1 MFGGS
6 LSETH
11 AQKICKIMDMAVQNG
26 APIIGLN
33 DSGGARI
40 QEGVASL
47 AGYAEVFQ
55 RNVLASGVVPQISLI
70 MGPCAGGAVYS
81 PAMTDFIF
89 MVKASSYMF
98 VTGPDVVKTVTNEI
112 VSAEEELFSE
122 DVEMVYAPAEMGEV
136 GVSPKHTPLITKLK
150 PGDVRAQISK
160 DEMKTFYVSGGILE
174 IQPNEVTIL
183 SDTAIREDDLDE
195 ERALEAERQAKEAMK
210 NSSSEIDSSKARTE
224 LLQAAAQLRL
234 IKKLRSNTKK

>member
-1 MFGGS
+1 M
-6 LSETH
+6 
-11 AQKICKIMDMAVQNG
+11 ADKIR
-26 APIIGLN
+26 L
-33 DSGGARI
+33 
-40 QEGVASL
+40 
-47 AGYAEVFQ
+47 
-55 RNVLASGVVPQISLI
+55 
-70 MGPCAGGAVYS
+70 
-81 PAMTDFIF
+81 
-89 MVKASSYMF
+89 
-98 VTGPDVVKTVTNEI
+98 EI

-210 NSSSEIDSSKARTE
+210 LS
-224 LLQAAAQLRL
+224 L
-234 IKKLRSNTKK
+234 IHI

>member
-1 MFGGS
+1 M
-6 LSETH
+6 
-11 AQKICKIMDMAVQNG
+11 ADKIR
-26 APIIGLN
+26 L
-33 DSGGARI
+33 
-40 QEGVASL
+40 
-47 AGYAEVFQ
+47 
-55 RNVLASGVVPQISLI
+55 
-70 MGPCAGGAVYS
+70 
-81 PAMTDFIF
+81 
-89 MVKASSYMF
+89 
-98 VTGPDVVKTVTNEI
+98 EI

-195 ERALEAERQAKEAMK
+195 ERALEAERQAKEAEYFVNVSRDALAIFPNSREK
-210 NSSSEIDSSKARTE
+210 NILQNLSSFS
-224 LLQAAAQLRL
+224 LN
-234 IKKLRSNTKK
+234 RSF

>member
-1 MFGGS
+1 M
-6 LSETH
+6 
-11 AQKICKIMDMAVQNG
+11 ADKIR
-26 APIIGLN
+26 L
-33 DSGGARI
+33 
-40 QEGVASL
+40 
-47 AGYAEVFQ
+47 
-55 RNVLASGVVPQISLI
+55 
-70 MGPCAGGAVYS
+70 
-81 PAMTDFIF
+81 
-89 MVKASSYMF
+89 
-98 VTGPDVVKTVTNEI
+98 EI

-195 ERALEAERQAKEAMK
+195 ERALEAERQAKEGYEK
-210 NSSSEIDSSKARTE
+210 
-224 LLQAAAQLRL
+224 
-234 IKKLRSNTKK
+234 